1 MLRNRFWVLAVLV
14 VGWVACVAL
23 GQVCPGCEFDE
34 DLPFV
39 EPGKT
44 CTIIAVGKNA
54 TVDGSVITGQSCDC
68 GSCDFTI
75 HLIPAADH
83 PEGATRKIYLLDQY
97 STYPDVGWT
106 RPPRYEKI
114 FSGVEIPEVPHTHAY
129 IHGIFG
135 NLNDRQLQIN
145 ESTIGGRRELRNTP
159 GLFTISELTM
169 IAMERCSTA
178 REAIKLMGELAEKY
192 GYNGRI
198 DSAECLAVADPNE
211 VWIFEIYGV
220 GPLWT
225 PESGEPGAI
234 WAARRV
240 PDDEVAV
247 VPNHSIIGVIDFED
261 KENFMYCSHVVDFA
275 VKNGWY
281 DPASGK
287 PFNFSDIYDPRYW
300 KDGTPIT
307 PANSYG
313 YYARIWRALNLL
325 APSQNFSPDL
335 YLHDYPFSVKPDKKL
350 TLQDIFAF
358 YRDHYEGTFLDMT
371 KGVAAGPFENP
382 NRYPRLSFKVDGKT
396 YYFARPIESYHCD
409 YVSICVS
416 RSWLPDPIG
425 GVFWLGL
432 GESDTTCFMPIYI
445 GVNELPK
452 SITIGNHWEFDRES
466 ARWAF
471 DYVTYHTLPFYSLTM
486 KYVKEAQDYWET
498 VLVLETQLV
507 DQIALQLYNDDPA
520 KAKAYLTD
528 YSKSAVDRVVKA
540 WWELGDK
547 LLVYF
552 NHGYIY
558 SEPGKRGSVSWPEWW
573 LRLIIE
579 KDQMQPVP

>member
-1 MLRNRFWVLAVLV
+1 MKKGWLINALMVVLV
-14 VGWVACVAL
+14 FLVAAEVL
-23 GQVCPGCEFDE
+23 GQPDEIDVCPYCAVVD
-34 DLPFV
+34 
-39 EPGKT
+39 KN
-44 CTIIAVGKNA
+44 CTIIAAGKAA
-54 TVDGSVITGQSCDC
+54 TADGSIITAQSADC
-68 GSCDFTI
+68 GSCDFTF

-83 PEGATRKIYLLDQY
+83 PVGATRKIYLLDQY
-97 STYPDVGWT
+97 STYADANWT

-114 FSGVEIPEVPHTHAY
+114 FSGVEIPEVPHTYAY

-135 NLNDRQLQIN
+135 HLNEKQLQIN
-145 ESTIGGRRELRNTP
+145 ESTIGGRRELANTP

-178 REAIKLMGELAEKY
+178 REAIQLMGALAEKY

-198 DSAECLAVADPNE
+198 DAAECLAVADKNE
-211 VWIFEIYGV
+211 VWIFEIFGV
-220 GPLWT
+220 GPLWS
-225 PESGEPGAI
+225 PDSGEPGAI

-261 KENFMYCSHVVDFA
+261 KENFMYSSNVVDFA
-275 VKNGWY
+275 VKKGWY
-281 DPASGK
+281 DPTSGK
-287 PFNFSDIYDPRYW
+287 PFNFSDIYDPRYFA
-300 KDGTPIT
+300 DGTPIT

-313 YYARIWRALNLL
+313 YYARIWRALDLL
-325 APSQNFSPDL
+325 APSLKLSPDL
-335 YLHDYPFSVKPDKKL
+335 PLHDYPFSVKPDKKL
-350 TLQDIFAF
+350 TLQDIFAI

-371 KGVAAGPFENP
+371 KGVAAGPFGNP
-382 NRYPRLSFKVDGKT
+382 NRYPRLSFRVEGKS
-396 YYFARPIESYHCD
+396 YRFARPLESYHCD
-409 YVSICVS
+409 YVSLCVS

-425 GVFWLGL
+425 GVLWLGL

-452 SITIGNHWEFDRES
+452 SLTVGNHWELNRES

-486 KYVKEAQDYWET
+486 KYVQEAQRYWENM
-498 VLVLETQLV
+498 LVREVEVV
-507 DQIALQLYNDDPA
+507 DQVALRLYQEDPA
-520 KAKAYLTD
+520 KARQYLTD
-528 YSKSAVDRVVKA
+528 YCKAAADRVVKA
-540 WWELGDK
+540 WWELGD
-547 LLVYF
+547 LILVYF

-558 SEPGKRGSVSWPEWW
+558 SEPGKRGAVSWPEWW

-579 KDQMQPVP
+579 LDKMQPWP